1 MGESENVCYKRGG
14 LSRNGEVTI
23 LYGVFLEIPHDA
35 AEEKN
40 LDVFIFPLLANMYYK
55 IIAEVRYELTGIVI
69 NLVVLIAIIAV
80 SIIHANNKHSA

>member
-1 MGESENVCYKRGG
+1 M
-14 LSRNGEVTI
+14 SRNGEVII

-55 IIAEVRYELTGIVI
+55 IIAEIRYELTSIVI
-69 NLVVLIAIIAV
+69 NLVVLIAIKAG

>member
-1 MGESENVCYKRGG
+1 M
-14 LSRNGEVTI
+14 SRNGEVI
-23 LYGVFLEIPHDA
+23 IYGVFLEIPHDA

-55 IIAEVRYELTGIVI
+55 IIAEIRYELTSIVI
-69 NLVVLIAIIAV
+69 NLVVLIAIKAG